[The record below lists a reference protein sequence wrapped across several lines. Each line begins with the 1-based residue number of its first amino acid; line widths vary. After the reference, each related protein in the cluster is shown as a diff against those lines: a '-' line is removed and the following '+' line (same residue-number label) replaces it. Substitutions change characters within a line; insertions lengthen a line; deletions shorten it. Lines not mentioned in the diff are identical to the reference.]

1 MTAGD
6 FIPAG
11 NGDFDEPAY
20 PTAFGIELTP
30 KVLGILAAI
39 AGVGLSFFLFNKF
52 VQPVRVTNQALQADI
67 DTKEAQLAN
76 QQQEL
81 EAIAKI
87 EAELAQAMQQRK
99 NVYSLFADQGSM
111 DTLLLDLNQRI
122 KNSNASL
129 NALRQQVQARGIPP
143 ILVEAKLR
151 QFNPAGETVVTDGSL
166 GEAVNSKLKK
176 QTYNV
181 QFSGDFAQTQAIL
194 RNIERLEPLLLISG
208 FQMAAGEAVTETVI
222 GANGQVVGQPKQS
235 LNTTF
240 QIDAL
245 IPTGDPNQPPAVAPA
260 TPAPAEGAPAEEPPA
275 Q

>member
-11 NGDFDEPAY
+11 NGNFEEPVY
-20 PTAFGIELTP
+20 PTVFGIELTP
-30 KVLGILAAI
+30 KVLGIVAAL

-52 VQPVRVTNQALQADI
+52 AQPVRVTNQALKADI
-67 DTKEAQLAN
+67 ETKEAQLAN

-87 EAELAQAMQQRK
+87 EAELAQAMQQRR
-99 NVYSLFADQGSM
+99 NVYSLFADPSSM

-129 NALRQQVQARGIPP
+129 NSLRQQVQARGIPP

-166 GEAVNSKLKK
+166 GDAVNNKLKK
-176 QTYNV
+176 QTYSV

-208 FQMAAGEAVTETVI
+208 FQMGAGEAVTETVI

-260 TPAPAEGAPAEEPPA
+260 TSAPVEGAPAEPPA